1 MSEANIDEESNVVE
15 KNVPVFI
22 ETDGVTVQVGWAS
35 EVQETGGRVIEKF
48 SAFKR
53 VFLVNPIFGDGEGE
67 IQAPIESH
75 VDPEEDGLTDNE
87 KSDADV
93 LGMPSE
99 FFRGDEED
107 AFEIADNAADS
118 EEESQKNVEALSV
131 PATAEDEEAEFER
144 QLAEEQAQTEAG
156 QNAAPVAADPDG
168 DTAVGKAAPAPLRGN
183 KPNPF
188 TRTN

>member
-1 MSEANIDEESNVVE
+1 MSEANINEESNVVE

-75 VDPEEDGLTDNE
+75 VDPEEDGLTGN
-87 KSDADV
+87 KQSDADV
-93 LGMPSE
+93 LGMPPE
-99 FFRGDEED
+99 FFHGDEED
-107 AFEIADNAADS
+107 
-118 EEESQKNVEALSV
+118 
-131 PATAEDEEAEFER
+131 EEARKNTQPVEGGTDES
-144 QLAEEQAQTEAG
+144 L
-156 QNAAPVAADPDG
+156 NAAPLSTDNDG
-168 DTAVGKAAPAPLRGN
+168 DTAVGQPLPADNKDN
-183 KPNPF
+183 KPNQF

>member
-1 MSEANIDEESNVVE
+1 MSEANINEESNVVE

-35 EVQETGGRVIEKF
+35 EVQETGGRTIEKF

-87 KSDADV
+87 TSDADV

-144 QLAEEQAQTEAG
+144 QLAE
-156 QNAAPVAADPDG
+156 
-168 DTAVGKAAPAPLRGN
+168 
-183 KPNPF
+183 
-188 TRTN
+188 